1 MNGIPNHSRC
11 PLNTHANALM
21 MCRASVNALSMT
33 FFGRMHHL
41 PEVSHQGDLLYS
53 KAILQLAGK
62 LNGGDEAFSTHV
74 LMATLT
80 LTIHE
85 VFYRPST

>member
-1 MNGIPNHSRC
+1 
-11 PLNTHANALM
+11 
-21 MCRASVNALSMT
+21 MT

-80 LTIHE
+80 LTVHE
-85 VFYRPST
+85 VCRRPPMCEIVYLGLQSRREKTVAVEMLGR